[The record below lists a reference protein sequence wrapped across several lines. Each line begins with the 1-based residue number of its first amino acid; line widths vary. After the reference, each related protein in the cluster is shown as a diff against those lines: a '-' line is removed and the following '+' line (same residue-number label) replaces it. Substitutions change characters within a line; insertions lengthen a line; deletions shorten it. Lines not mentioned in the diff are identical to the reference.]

1 MVTPSGKLPSSQPLT
16 SEHTKTVNPCSQ
28 RLINLFNENGCLI
41 RIFEKPPDEEIQMLE
56 ENEKDQASTPLAKNL
71 EASTLIQKDL
81 PVPIFL
87 DYDWA
92 GFFLDPRG
100 AKVSYKQETCSLFLE
115 RIYPDLRD
123 SNITTPEEKLNFI
136 VSELNG
142 LDGLGRGKKEL
153 KNFRDLTELFYK
165 LTEQTARQEGT
176 IEDIGTKEVLL
187 KHLLKFLENKTE
199 ESFLKYI
206 ENEDVPIYL
215 RFQIIKTFNE
225 LSAKSP
231 EISLQ
236 TLVSYLKNYIG
247 IKKENWKDLKNLVCF
262 EQVEVKNPPLTLEE
276 SAKLRKRSTVLT
288 EVKKEGTLNLIE
300 AMTKEPLKGLSD
312 FSKKVF
318 LEHFIQKYSVDTL
331 STATYEQIII
341 CFDELAEMQ
350 TQQTNRHSAGQYR
363 DNKANHFRKVEINE
377 VLGHPIMS
385 DVLGIQFHPKM
396 SSNDWA
402 SALEFHDK
410 MKAKGIE
417 LEFFTYDHENKAQRL
432 VGPFTRAEYLA
443 KQPESISKQ
452 SLPLNINK

>member
-1 MVTPSGKLPSSQPLT
+1 MVTPSGQFPSTHLT
-16 SEHTKTVNPCSQ
+16 SEPTKTVNPCSQ

-41 RIFEKPPDEEIQMLE
+41 RVFEKPPADEIQMLD

-87 DYDWA
+87 NYEWG

-100 AKVSYKQETCSLFLE
+100 AKVSYKQETCSLALE
-115 RIYPDLRD
+115 TIYPDLRD

-153 KNFRDLTELFYK
+153 KNFRDITELFYK

-206 ENEDVPIYL
+206 ENEDIPIYL
-215 RFQIIKTFNE
+215 SFQIIKTFNE

-236 TLVSYLKNYIG
+236 TLVSYLENYIG
-247 IKKENWKDLKNLVCF
+247 IKKGNWQDLKNLVCF
-262 EQVEVKNPPLTLEE
+262 EQVEVKKPP
-276 SAKLRKRSTVLT
+276 
-288 EVKKEGTLNLIE
+288 KKEGTLNLIE
-300 AMTKEPLKGLSD
+300 AMMKEPLKSLFD

-318 LEHFIQKYSVDTL
+318 LEHFTQKYSVDAL

-385 DVLGIQFHPKM
+385 DVLGIQFHSKM
-396 SSNDWA
+396 SSHDWA
-402 SALEFHDK
+402 EGLEFHDK

-443 KQPESISKQ
+443 KRPKSISKQ